1 MYSITCPAFAC
12 LSLLSHEMFY
22 FLFRVLLSYSCFSQ
36 WWIVVICCVYM
47 KLLSWWFRANS
58 VTSGCREGEQGAE
71 TLNGHVKIWS
81 YWWSG
86 SCKHDHFF
94 SPFLFLSFHL
104 HNTNTLC
111 SLAQYMYSQDFLSF
125 IVAMKKLDF
134 WLSYYLGLYIWWEG
148 YGFEKWVWEI
158 YRDWFG
164 MTI

>member
-47 KLLSWWFRANS
+47 KLLFWWFRANS

-71 TLNGHVKIWS
+71 TLNGHVKVWS
-81 YWWSG
+81 YWWESG

-104 HNTNTLC
+104 HNTRKAKISGALLLPWRSWISDC
-111 SLAQYMYSQDFLSF
+111 PIILACIFGEKDMD
-125 IVAMKKLDF
+125 LDNEF
-134 WLSYYLGLYIWWEG
+134 GRFTVIDLEWLFSI
-148 YGFEKWVWEI
+148 
-158 YRDWFG
+158 
-164 MTI
+164 